1 MGCEKERFVGILNE
15 IGREREREFCACDQ
29 RKRERDVDKENF
41 VSGKKEHLV
50 FETKRR
56 KIICY
61 FEQTS
66 EIY

>member
-15 IGREREREFCACDQ
+15 TDREREFCACDQ

-41 VSGKKEHLV
+41 VSGTKEHLV
-50 FETKRR
+50 FETKQR

-61 FEQTS
+61 FEKTNS
-66 EIY
+66 L